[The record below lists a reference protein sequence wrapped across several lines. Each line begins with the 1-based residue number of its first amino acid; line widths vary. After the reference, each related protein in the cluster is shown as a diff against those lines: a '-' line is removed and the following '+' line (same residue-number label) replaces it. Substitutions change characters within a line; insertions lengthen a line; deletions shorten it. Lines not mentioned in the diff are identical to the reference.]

1 MYMYVHINIYIYIY
15 IYIYIERERENA
27 AFTCIYPAIDDIG
40 LANGKSIIQHKKE
53 KTRAPLLMSIKD
65 TLMSR
70 LTLSSRE

>member
-15 IYIYIERERENA
+15 IYIERERENV
-27 AFTCIYPAIDDIG
+27 AFTYIYPAIDDIG
-40 LANGKSIIQHKKE
+40 LVNGKSIIQHKKE